1 MSARHPPHCTR
12 KPCERA
18 VKALSVSRTADGFIK
33 NLQGNLKEFCGGEFN
48 DDITAIAFDL

>member
-1 MSARHPPHCTR
+1 MR

-33 NLQGNLKEFCGGEFN
+33 TLQNNLKEVCGGEFN